1 MFAFETVVEPV
12 IATPFNKKVPSLPLS
27 ALTVTEDKV
36 SPSSS
41 LKLKSSAVNV

>member
-1 MFAFETVVEPV
+1 MSAFETVVEPV
-12 IATPFNKKVPSLPLS
+12 IAAPFNKKVPSLPLS

-41 LKLKSSAVNV
+41 VKLKSSAANV